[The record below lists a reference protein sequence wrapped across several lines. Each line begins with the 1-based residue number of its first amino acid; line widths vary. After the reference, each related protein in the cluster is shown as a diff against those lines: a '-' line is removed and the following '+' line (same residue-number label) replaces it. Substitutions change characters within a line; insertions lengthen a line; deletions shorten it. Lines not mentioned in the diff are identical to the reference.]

1 MPTRKCFFL
10 WFFPYSNIHKCI
22 CKWIVQKD
30 CENNSFLVL
39 LTFIRLARLLSEEP
53 YCPLKVRLPLFSHPS
68 RCDQNLPPPC
78 FLSIQF
84 NTKTNTHRQTLFS
97 HPSRWIATKTYHHHA
112 FFQFHKYWFYQ
123 FQEYVHHAFVQFQV
137 PDLSSSGSSW
147 AGLQVAIW
155 YVLNIAKKNCGGDKI
170 TKTFASRNSEDFE
183 TLRLFLNHT

>member
-1 MPTRKCFFL
+1 MKMNFWGGVCQNIYIIKWLRNMCTIPYSNAHKKVFFL
-10 WFFPYSNIHKCI
+10 WFFPYSNIQKCI

-30 CENNSFLVL
+30 CENNSFLIL

-112 FFQFHKYWFYQ
+112 FFQFQKY
-123 FQEYVHHAFVQFQV
+123 
-137 PDLSSSGSSW
+137 
-147 AGLQVAIW
+147 
-155 YVLNIAKKNCGGDKI
+155 
-170 TKTFASRNSEDFE
+170 
-183 TLRLFLNHT
+183 